1 MGSLMKG
8 STLQMQVVPALLSGA
23 ARQSLAM
30 VEFTPL
36 QLLSLAGQALRFA
49 RPVPPSAFSAEPEI
63 SDPRRILPE
72 HLRRPLVR
80 LLTDRKVSAPAT
92 RAIAQTFDSLGLRPH
107 PFDFPAIEPFLSS
120 FAERLGL
127 TAERWVERQQ
137 PTAEPGSYFAD
148 DILDDTN
155 WAQARPARR
164 VAYFEARR
172 CTNSFEARALLES
185 AWPQQSADVRLRLL
199 EALQIGLAAED
210 QPFLASLEKD
220 RSPRVRSLAARL
232 LARLGAS
239 GNNPALQACL
249 ERIHKTNSGIL
260 REGAVLRLD
269 VPAQLKGEAI
279 PPWVREIF
287 GDVSFAELTRA
298 LKFEEQ
304 ELIEAAA
311 MQEELL
317 LGFALMATAECRLDL
332 LVQIVAY
339 VPATG
344 VKLFESRLDSLGRMS
359 PEDRGRWAET
369 IAEPYKTSLPDNYFF
384 WDWLHRLLD
393 RAVPASILTAV
404 FETNLLAGVQGFET
418 AGGAWLELMAALC
431 PSSLRDPLKERM
443 AAYDPAL
450 SSQALTLLEILD
462 GMEKTKNDG

>member
-8 STLQMQVVPALLSGA
+8 STLETQVVPALLSGA

-63 SDPRRILPE
+63 SDSRRILPE

-92 RAIAQTFDSLGLRPH
+92 RAIAQAFDSLGLRPH

-185 AWPQQSADVRLRLL
+185 AWPQQSADVRFRLL

-210 QPFLASLEKD
+210 QPFLASLGKD

-369 IAEPYKTSLPDNYFF
+369 IAEPYKTSLPDNYLF

>member
-1 MGSLMKG
+1 MKG
-8 STLQMQVVPALLSGA
+8 STLQTQVVPALLSGA

-49 RPVPPSAFSAEPEI
+49 RPATPSAFSAEPEI
-63 SDPRRILPE
+63 RDPRRILPE

-80 LLTDRKVSAPAT
+80 LLSDRKASAPAT
-92 RAIAQTFDSLGLRPH
+92 RAVAQAFDSLGLRPH
-107 PFDFPAIEPFLSS
+107 PFDFPAMELFLGS
-120 FAERLGL
+120 FAERLGP
-127 TAERWVERQQ
+127 TAEYWVERQQ
-137 PTAEPGSYFAD
+137 RAAEPGSYFAD
-148 DILDDTN
+148 EVLDDAN

-172 CTNSFEARALLES
+172 CTNPDEARALLES
-185 AWPQQSADVRLRLL
+185 VWPQQNADVRFRLL
-199 EALQIGLAAED
+199 EALQTGLAAED
-210 QPFLASLEKD
+210 QPLLASLEKD

-232 LARLGAS
+232 LARFGVS

-249 ERIHKTNSGIL
+249 ERIHKTKSGIL
-260 REGAVLRLD
+260 RERAVLRLD

-298 LKFEEQ
+298 LEFEER

-332 LVQIVAY
+332 LAQIVAY
-339 VPATG
+339 LPATG
-344 VKLFESRLDSLGRMS
+344 VKLFESRLESLGRMS

-369 IAEPYKTSLPDNYFF
+369 IAEPYKRSLPDNYFF
-384 WDWLHRLLD
+384 WDWLHSLLG
-393 RAVPASILTAV
+393 RPVPASILTAV
-404 FETNLLAGVQGFET
+404 FETDLLARIQGVET

-431 PSSLRDPLKERM
+431 PPSLRDPLKEHV

-450 SSQALTLLEILD
+450 SGQALMLLEILD
-462 GMEKTKNDG
+462 GMEKTENNG